1 MAGPDHRIRARDDFP
16 LILAGAA
23 IALHYGWTLA
33 PAEHQAQVWNASGA
47 IARAILLWVALAH
60 FRMTRTLAA
69 VALWWLAEETMVATC
84 SAVFIFAPW
93 PVPPGAAQ
101 CSALLQ
107 FDLGKVGAATLVA
120 ILATFPH
127 RRQ

>member
-1 MAGPDHRIRARDDFP
+1 MAGTDHRLSPRHDLP

-33 PAEHQAQVWNASGA
+33 PAEHQAQVWNAAGA
-47 IARAILLWVALAH
+47 IARAALLWAALAH

-69 VALWWLAEETMVATC
+69 VALWWIAEEAMVATC
-84 SAVFIFAPW
+84 STAFIFAPW
-93 PVPPGAAQ
+93 HVPPGAAQ

-120 ILATFPH
+120 ILATVRPY
-127 RRQ
+127 R